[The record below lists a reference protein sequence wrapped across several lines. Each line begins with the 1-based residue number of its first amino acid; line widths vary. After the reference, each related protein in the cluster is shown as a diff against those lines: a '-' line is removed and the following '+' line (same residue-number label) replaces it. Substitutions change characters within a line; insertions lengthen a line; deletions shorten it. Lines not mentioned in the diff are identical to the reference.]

1 MITGFNSEE
10 KFGGQTFH
18 IQTEDRGLK
27 AARID
32 TIIYRSG
39 GAIVHRKKIPY
50 QDIIHCENLE
60 AILRDLME
68 EIHQKTI
75 NEVRKGLW
83 TLSRD
88 QVPKESFREKVTR
101 YLMLPGRITGLS
113 DR

>member
-39 GAIVHRKKIPY
+39 GAIVHRKKVSY
-50 QDIIHCENLE
+50 QDIIASENLE
-60 AILRDLME
+60 EVIRELME
-68 EIHQKTI
+68 EIHKKTI

-83 TLSRD
+83 TLGREF
-88 QVPKESFREKVTR
+88 VPKVSFKETVIR
-101 YLMLPGRITGLS
+101 YLIQPGRLTGLS
-113 DR
+113 D